1 MALLTTLRSWAD
13 RFSFAKRPD
22 EQMLT
27 PQAVGFLVD
36 LLWQLDEPD
45 EILKKAGKTRVELR
59 KVAADDE
66 VATALDTRRTA
77 LLATPWRLEPAEG
90 AANEFVWQQ
99 LQRHALTI
107 MDQAFDALLYGYNVT
122 EVTWQVVDGKTVP
135 AQIDKRPFEW
145 FTPGRDGV
153 LRMHI
158 DGGLWSSSQSIGT
171 PVDKVNKF
179 ILTTNRAEYRNP
191 RGEALLSR
199 CYWPWFLRS
208 AGWRMWARFLERN
221 AAPLLVGKSRDT
233 VAMANALAAAVQ
245 SAVAAV
251 GIDDQ
256 VSAVGTGQGGESYKM
271 FCQEVDARIQKGILG
286 QTLTTT
292 VNGGG
297 SFAAAKVHELVRQD
311 RRMADT
317 LMVTPAVQWFV
328 DALMRWNFPGQP
340 VPVFVL
346 ADERGLEMQRAE
358 RDAKLAAT
366 GQIEFDESYWLNR
379 YDFEP
384 GEIRARA
391 PTAPPTAGPGVRA
404 STDTFAPRT
413 MPSARDHQ
421 DALDALADNAIDEAG
436 PLPIAPAAIAEAI
449 RMADGPDDL
458 QRRLERLGAELPR
471 AEFAELVGRAMFAA
485 GVMGYVHD
493 YEHGS
498 RRTVADSERVA
509 P

>member
-1 MALLTTLRSWAD
+1 MALSTTLRAWAE

-59 KVAADDE
+59 KTAADDE

-77 LLATPWRLEPAEG
+77 LLATPWRLAPAEG
-90 AANEFVWQQ
+90 AVNEFVFEQ
-99 LQRHALTI
+99 LQRHARTI
-107 MDQAFDALLYGYNVT
+107 IDQAFDALLYGYSVT
-122 EVTWQVVDGKTVP
+122 EVTWQVVDGRVVP
-135 AQIDKRPFEW
+135 ASIDKRPFEW
-145 FTPGRDGV
+145 FTPGRDNV

-158 DGGLWSSSQSIGT
+158 DGGLWASSQSIGT
-171 PVDKVNKF
+171 PVDKANKF

-221 AAPLLVGKSRDT
+221 ASPLLVGKSRDT

-251 GIDDQ
+251 GVDDQ
-256 VSAVGTGQGGESYKM
+256 VSSVGTGTDGVAYRQ
-271 FCQEVDARIQKGILG
+271 FCQEVDARIHKSILG

-297 SFAAAKVHELVRQD
+297 SFAAAKVHDLVRQD
-311 RRMADT
+311 RRMADIG
-317 LMVTPAVQWFV
+317 MVTPSVQWFV

-346 ADERGLEMQRAE
+346 ADERGLDMQRAE
-358 RDAKLAAT
+358 RDARLAAT
-366 GQIEFDESYWLNR
+366 GQIEFTEDYWLNR

-391 PTAPPTAGPGVRA
+391 PIATPPTAGPGVRA
-404 STDTFAPRT
+404 SADTFART

-421 DALDALADNAIDEAG
+421 DALDALADQAIDDAG
-436 PLPIAPAAIAEAI
+436 PPPIDPAAIAMAI
-449 RMADGPDDL
+449 READGPDDL

-471 AEFAELVGRAMFAA
+471 PEFAELVGRAMFAA

-498 RRTVADSERVA
+498 RRA
-509 P
+509 PPE